1 MKFSLRP
8 YDGENPP
15 MGVRW
20 SWHNLPA
27 GTATPS
33 EAPNKVINLEVSNVA
48 AFQTEDY
55 MPPENELKA
64 RVDFIYSEDN
74 FEKDAT
80 VYWKKRGKKLDGQL
94 ENFVGKRKA
103 MEQAVSEIVAAG
115 DSPEVKLQKI
125 YARVQQLRNTSF
137 EEEKTE
143 QEQQRAKEKPAANVE
158 ELWKKGYGNGT
169 AITWLFLALAR
180 AAGFEASG
188 MWVAD
193 RQNYFFHPETMDGR
207 KLDSNLV
214 VAKVNGKD
222 MFFDPGTVFVPYGM
236 LPWAETFV

>member
-1 MKFSLRP
+1 
-8 YDGENPP
+8 
-15 MGVRW
+15 
-20 SWHNLPA
+20 
-27 GTATPS
+27 
-33 EAPNKVINLEVSNVA
+33 
-48 AFQTEDY
+48 
-55 MPPENELKA
+55 MPPENEMKA

-94 ENFVGKRKA
+94 ESFVGKRKA
-103 MEQAVSEIVAAG
+103 MEQAVGEIVAAG
-115 DSPEVKLQKI
+115 DSPEGKLQKI

-158 ELWKKGYGNGT
+158 ELWKKGYGNGID
-169 AITWLFLALAR
+169 ITWLFLALAR

-193 RQNYFFHPETMDGR
+193 RRN
-207 KLDSNLV
+207 
-214 VAKVNGKD
+214 
-222 MFFDPGTVFVPYGM
+222 
-236 LPWAETFV
+236 